1 MSVKKYAVLSR
12 INHDNVDYEIGSV
25 VELEDDQA
33 APLLKVNVIA
43 AEELIESEELVE
55 AEELVEK
62 APAPEGEAVKTK
74 SGKVKV
80 NSDDA
85 NGLAASATTETAA

>member
-1 MSVKKYAVLSR
+1 MSVKKYTVLSR
-12 INHDNVDYEIGSV
+12 VNHDSADYEIGSV
-25 VELEDDQA
+25 IELEDNQA

-43 AEELIESEELVE
+43 AEEVTENP
-55 AEELVEK
+55 
-62 APAPEGEAVKTK
+62 PAPEGETVKTK

-80 NSDDA
+80 NSDDT

>member
-43 AEELIESEELVE
+43 AEEVIE
-55 AEELVEK
+55 AEELAEK

>member
-1 MSVKKYAVLSR
+1 MTIKKYTVLSR
-12 INHDNVDYEIGSV
+12 INHDNADYEIGSTI
-25 VELEDDQA
+25 ELDDDQA

-43 AEELIESEELVE
+43 AEEVIENP
-55 AEELVEK
+55 
-62 APAPEGEAVKTK
+62 PAPEGEAVKTK

>member
-1 MSVKKYAVLSR
+1 MTTKKYAVLSR

-43 AEELIESEELVE
+43 AAEVLE